1 LYQSPQAGPRRAK
14 EDRILSVE
22 WRKVALAAGLVMLC
36 ALAPR
41 AGRAADEERPT
52 PSGLP
57 VPRYV
62 SLKFDEV
69 NARSGPS
76 DDHRLLWTYH
86 VRGLPVQVVAETDEW
101 RRICD
106 PDGGL
111 SWVHKRTIDGR
122 RTVMRNA
129 AAPAPMFDGPKPNA
143 HVSAYLAPRA
153 LASLDHCQGAWCK
166 IKVAAASGW
175 IEASAVWGAD
185 DAPQCR

>member
-1 LYQSPQAGPRRAK
+1 MRAAWLFT
-14 EDRILSVE
+14 IG
-22 WRKVALAAGLVMLC
+22 ALAALGV
-36 ALAPR
+36 AAPF
-41 AGRAADEERPT
+41 APGRAADEDRPT

-62 SLKFDEV
+62 TLKFDDV

-86 VRGLPVQVVAETDEW
+86 VRGLPVQVVAETSEW

-111 SWVHKRTIDGR
+111 AWVHR
-122 RTVMRNA
+122 RTTDGHRAVMRTQTGPAKIFDHPADNA
-129 AAPAPMFDGPKPNA
+129 Q
-143 HVSAYLAPRA
+143 VTAYLAQRA
-153 LASLDHCQGAWCK
+153 IAAVDRCAKDWCR
-166 IKVAAASGW
+166 IHVGGASGW
-175 IEASAVWGAD
+175 VRAADVWGAR